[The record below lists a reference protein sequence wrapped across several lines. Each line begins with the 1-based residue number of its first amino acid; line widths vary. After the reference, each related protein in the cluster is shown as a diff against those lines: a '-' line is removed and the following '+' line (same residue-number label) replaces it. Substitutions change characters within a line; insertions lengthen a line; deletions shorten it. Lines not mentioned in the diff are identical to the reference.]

1 MEQESA
7 HMIGVGYLK
16 GWKEAGVD
24 IMLGI
29 VSQLDNASKVLHGYT
44 SGIPEPGDTNIK
56 DEVLAIV
63 IIDINVLDDYLKIKF
78 NNAVLIT
85 TYHYSVGQSIDEAHR
100 VCIAWFSAYSCSI
113 SGVLNY
119 IPCT

>member
-24 IMLGI
+24 IVLGI

-44 SGIPEPGDTNIK
+44 IAVSLNLVTQI
-56 DEVLAIV
+56 
-63 IIDINVLDDYLKIKF
+63 LKMRYW
-78 NNAVLIT
+78 L
-85 TYHYSVGQSIDEAHR
+85 
-100 VCIAWFSAYSCSI
+100 
-113 SGVLNY
+113 
-119 IPCT
+119 